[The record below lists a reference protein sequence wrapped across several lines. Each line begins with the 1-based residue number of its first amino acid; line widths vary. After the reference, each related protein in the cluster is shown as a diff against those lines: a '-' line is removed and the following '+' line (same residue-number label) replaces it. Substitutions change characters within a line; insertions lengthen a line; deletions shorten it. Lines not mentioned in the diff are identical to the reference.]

1 MGACVRTGLQCEL
14 PIDYVAHVF
23 ANRHPFGVL
32 LDDFNYMSDPT
43 GDGVFADHANGRHVY
58 ARLTGEEH
66 PGCRKVDHIGQ
77 I

>member
-1 MGACVRTGLQCEL
+1 MPVEPKSYSKDVKPLFRQRD
-14 PIDYVAHVF
+14 IDCM
-23 ANRHPFGVL
+23 NPFGVL